1 LDVFKTISKQSES
14 GRNMAL
20 DKRLQ
25 QYIHAG
31 QLSISNDLLLHYQE
45 IGMDNDDLAIYLQ
58 VTRIQNQGDSANP
71 TTLARVLHL
80 TESVIVA
87 RLKSLITR
95 ELMIIASATKQVET
109 YDFTPMIEKLLQGKQ
124 VSEKPIISD
133 GKSARREIFQTIEA
147 EFGRP
152 LTPMEMQTIS
162 HWFDQ
167 DHFEPDLMLLAI
179 QEAVA
184 NNARSLRYIETILV
198 NWQRDSIKT
207 PAQAQIAK
215 QKRRGVT
222 YTYDNL
228 F

>member
-1 LDVFKTISKQSES
+1 MNKFGGMMT
-14 GRNMAL
+14 L
-20 DKRLQ
+20 DKRVQ
-25 QYIHAG
+25 QYIQSGHT
-31 QLSISNDLLLHYQE
+31 SISNDLLLHYQE
-45 IGMDNDDLAIYLQ
+45 IGMDNDDLALYLQ
-58 VTRIQNQGDSANP
+58 VMRIQNKGDTATP
-71 TTLARVLHL
+71 QVLASLLHV
-80 TESVIVA
+80 TESTVIT

-95 ELMIIASATKQVET
+95 ELMVISATSKQVET
-109 YDFTPMIEKLLQGKQ
+109 YDFTPVVEKLLQGQQ
-124 VSEKPIISD
+124 VAAQSMISD
-133 GKSARREIFQTIEA
+133 GKSVRREIFQTIEV

-152 LTPMEMQTIS
+152 LTPMEMQTIG

-167 DHFEPDLMLLAI
+167 DHFEPELMLLAI

-198 NWQRDSIKT
+198 NWKRDNVRT
-207 PAQAQIAK
+207 PAQAQLAK

>member
-1 LDVFKTISKQSES
+1 MDVFKTKYERNES

-25 QYIHAG
+25 QYIQAG
-31 QLSISNDLLLHYQE
+31 QSSISNDLLLHYQE
-45 IGMDNDDLAIYLQ
+45 IDMDNDDLALYLQ
-58 VTRIQNQGDSANP
+58 VTRIQNQGDAASP
-71 TTLARVLHL
+71 KTLARVLHL
-80 TESVIVA
+80 TESVVVT

-95 ELMIIASATKQVET
+95 ELMVISAATKQVET
-109 YDFTPMIEKLLQGKQ
+109 YNFTPMIEKLLQGKQ
-124 VSEKPIISD
+124 VTADPIASD
-133 GKSARREIFQTIEA
+133 GKSARKEIFQTIES

-152 LTPMEMQTIS
+152 LTPMEMQTIA

>member
-1 LDVFKTISKQSES
+1 MVLD
-14 GRNMAL
+14 N
-20 DKRLQ
+20 RLQ
-25 QYIHAG
+25 QYIKAG
-31 QLSISNDLLLHYQE
+31 QSSISNDLLLHYQE
-45 IGMDNDDLAIYLQ
+45 IGMDNDDLVLYLQ
-58 VTRIQNQGDSANP
+58 VMRIQNRGDAATPKN
-71 TTLARVLHL
+71 LARVLHV
-80 TESVIVA
+80 TESIVVA

-95 ELMIIASATKQVET
+95 ELMLISATTKQVET
-109 YDFTPMIEKLLQGKQ
+109 YDFTPMITKLLEGQH
-124 VSEKPIISD
+124 VSSIAVVSD
-133 GKSARREIFQTIEA
+133 GKSVRREIFQTIEV

-152 LTPMEMQTIS
+152 LTPMEMQTIG

-167 DHFEPDLMLLAI
+167 DHFEPELILLAI

-198 NWQRDSIKT
+198 NWQRDQIKT
-207 PAQAQIAK
+207 SSQAQVAK